1 VKPAPASVAPVAAAD
16 RVPILMF
23 VPHYPYPVVG
33 GLERQA
39 HELAKALRRFGEEVT
54 VLAARFGP
62 SQLVH
67 ETVEGVPVWRVYR
80 SPPSRLGLVWAG
92 FQLALGLWRLRTR
105 HRVLH
110 VHQYSWVGLFCI
122 WWGAQLGY
130 RVVAKLAN
138 VGDYGVPGL
147 ARGRLGPVR
156 LHMLKSAHCIVAMS
170 AESCLEL
177 ESVGFARTRTLRVTN
192 GIVTSEPSS
201 GADADRG
208 SASAR
213 LRVVF
218 VGRLSEEKCVHHLL
232 EAWAVVTHSKAIDA
246 SLELWGEGPLRAELQ
261 ALADRLGIS
270 ERVAFRGH
278 VPEVR
283 SKLREVDIFVLA
295 SRVEG
300 NSNAILEAMDAGLPI
315 VATRVGGTP
324 MQVGAAG
331 SAWLV
336 EPGDVIA
343 LADRLARL
351 LADDSQ
357 REMLGRAMR
366 RRIEEH
372 FSLEHVA
379 RIYRQAYSKLGS
391 QDGPDLTSVGGLPR

>member
-1 VKPAPASVAPVAAAD
+1 
-16 RVPILMF
+16 MF
-23 VPHYPYPVVG
+23 VPHYPYPVAG

-39 HELAKALRRFGEEVT
+39 HELAKTLRRQGEAVT
-54 VLAARFGP
+54 VLAARFEP
-62 SQLVH
+62 SQPAV
-67 ETVEGVPVWRVYR
+67 ETVEGVTVWRVYR
-80 SPPSRLGLVWAG
+80 SPPPRLRLFWAG
-92 FQLALGLWRLRTR
+92 LQVARGLWRLRTR

-147 ARGRLGPVR
+147 ARGRMGAVR

-170 AESCLEL
+170 AESCREL
-177 ESVGFARTRTLRVTN
+177 EAVGFSRARTLCVTN
-192 GIVTSEPSS
+192 GIVTSPPLHGMAATFNG
-201 GADADRG
+201 GANPL
-208 SASAR
+208 

-232 EAWAVVTHSKAIDA
+232 EAWAMATQSKAYRA
-246 SLELWGEGPLRAELQ
+246 TLELWGEGPLRPALQ
-261 ALADRLGIS
+261 ALANQLGVS
-270 ERVAFRGH
+270 DSVAFCGH
-278 VPEVR
+278 VSEVR
-283 SKLREVDIFVLA
+283 SKLREVDLFVLA

-315 VATRVGGTP
+315 VATKVGGTP
-324 MQVGAAG
+324 MQLGAVG

-336 EPGDVIA
+336 EPGDVEGF
-343 LADRLARL
+343 ADRVSRL
-351 LADDSQ
+351 LADGHL
-357 REMLGRAMR
+357 RAELGMAMR
-366 RRIEEH
+366 SRIDEH

-379 RIYRQAYSKLGS
+379 HIYRQAYSRLAR
-391 QDGPDLTSVGGLPR
+391 QDRLDLTDLGGLPR